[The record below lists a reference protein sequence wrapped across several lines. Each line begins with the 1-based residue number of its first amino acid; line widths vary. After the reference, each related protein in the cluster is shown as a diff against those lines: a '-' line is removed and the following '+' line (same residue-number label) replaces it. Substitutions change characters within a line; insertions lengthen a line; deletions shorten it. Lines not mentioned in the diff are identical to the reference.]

1 MFSQQVL
8 HKRRKVDH
16 VWEDA
21 DMPPVSPEA
30 LNLFTAVPS
39 GEAANSAWAP
49 FSQSQPTS
57 TWDAEYYDALETNS
71 VSALPSI
78 FDLAQLPAI
87 QAREPPVAR
96 SPYTIPRVP
105 LPDSA
110 WLVEVLH
117 SQCATHLEGHIH
129 RPVPTVTPNP
139 APSPAVALYGLPT
152 IQRFYK
158 RTHPRV
164 SRAAGFVFPSTRLK
178 RVASDPHGTTAEE
191 AAWIARLHLEER
203 SHTHRRNISLDPN
216 PHKPQRAAKRDTGS
230 KPSQSTNT
238 QTSVPRALA
247 PPPRRALSTRNIQMS
262 VSSET
267 AHKSETSVDPN
278 LNEPPAWILPLVRIL
293 LGIYFFFLPET
304 ATYDATG
311 NIAVPTAI
319 TLLIRSLLLI
329 HGLAKIVIPLW
340 VLVRLF
346 SLFFVVAPRFLIST
360 FTVFHFFVF
369 LFSG

>member
-1 MFSQQVL
+1 
-8 HKRRKVDH
+8 
-16 VWEDA
+16 
-21 DMPPVSPEA
+21 MPPVAHTEA
-30 LNLFTAVPS
+30 LNVFTDAVPS
-39 GEAANSAWAP
+39 GDAANSAWTL

-57 TWDAEYYDALETNS
+57 TWKQITMMRSRQPHE
-71 VSALPSI
+71 
-78 FDLAQLPAI
+78 Q
-87 QAREPPVAR
+87 PVAR
-96 SPYTIPRVP
+96 SPYTIPRVT

-117 SQCATHLEGHIH
+117 SRCSTHLEGHIH

-152 IQRFYK
+152 IHGQRFYK
-158 RTHPRV
+158 RTHLRV
-164 SRAAGFVFPSTRLK
+164 SRAAGFTFPSTRLK
-178 RVASDPHGTTAEE
+178 RVALDPHGVTAEE
-191 AAWIARLHLEER
+191 AVWIARLHLEER
-203 SHTHRRNISLDPN
+203 SHTQCRNISLDPN
-216 PHKPQRAAKRDTGS
+216 PHKPQRVLKRDTRS
-230 KPSQSTNT
+230 KPSESTST
-238 QTSVPRALA
+238 QTSVLRALA

-262 VSSET
+262 VNSEA
-267 AHKSETSVDPN
+267 AHKSGTSVDPN

-293 LGIYFFFLPET
+293 LGIYFFFRPEA
-304 ATYDATG
+304 ATYDAAG

-319 TLLIRSLLLI
+319 TLLIRSLLLL

-340 VLVRLF
+340 VIVRLF